1 MRYDKDKRRLPV
13 ATQLHRD
20 LMAQTAYVAE
30 SIMNM
35 QGYLNS
41 LGNLLTEVGE
51 LTGAEF
57 EVVPDYTT
65 STAQLAHAFDEDQ
78 PQLLRTAL
86 DKIEEICAMR
96 LLFKHGGNGHYIA
109 RGHHPQSGMCFYVT
123 VTGMAHLALADRLFQ
138 QEAA

>member
-1 MRYDKDKRRLPV
+1 MLYDKDKRRLPV

-20 LMAQTAYVAE
+20 LMEQTAYVAE

-35 QGYLNS
+35 QDYLNS
-41 LGNLLTEVGE
+41 LGYLLTEVGE

-65 STAQLAHAFDEDQ
+65 STAQLVHAFDEDQ
-78 PQLLRTAL
+78 PQLLRSAL
-86 DKIEEICAMR
+86 DKIEEIFSMR
-96 LLFKHGGNGHYIA
+96 LLFKHGDNGNYIA
-109 RGHHPQSGMCFYVT
+109 RGHHPQSGLCFYVT
-123 VTGMAHLALADRLFQ
+123 VTGTAHLALADRLFQ